1 MKVNVGVVDRMF
13 RVIIGL
19 ALIGLTL
26 TGSIG
31 LWGWLGLIV
40 LVTGIFSY
48 CPAYS
53 LLGIKTCKT
62 T

>member
-31 LWGWLGLIV
+31 VWGWLGLIV